1 MTYLSVNSPGVL
13 AGHGYH
19 RLSDAPEVA
28 AAVWL
33 IADLISTM
41 PIHLM
46 ENQANGDKRVKDRLS
61 RKIDVEPWSWAPVRP
76 GSTGL
81 WRRF

>member
-1 MTYLSVNSPGVL
+1 MGLFTRSKTKTQNSDVGVTYISVNSPGVL

-33 IADLISTM
+33 IADVTS
-41 PIHLM
+41 
-46 ENQANGDKRVKDRLS
+46 A
-61 RKIDVEPWSWAPVRP
+61 
-76 GSTGL
+76 
-81 WRRF
+81 